1 MDEETLRS
9 LEDVLVYLL
18 EMCNDC
24 AAKKAA
30 AFEDNILTVF
40 QGEEREFCKVGL
52 GLLKRIM
59 DDCPRQIE
67 LLLDD
72 DWNVQCELPRTFKIK
87 NKLFEYSRRQFYNM
101 SYVFKKTKLV
111 LE

>member
-1 MDEETLRS
+1 MLNVASCLYRTMDEETLRC
-9 LEDVLVYLL
+9 LEDALVYLL
-18 EMCNDC
+18 ETCNDS
-24 AAKKAA
+24 AARKAA
-30 AFEDNILTVF
+30 GFDGQLLSAAF

-72 DWNVQCELPRTFKIK
+72 D
-87 NKLFEYSRRQFYNM
+87 
-101 SYVFKKTKLV
+101 
-111 LE
+111 

>member
-1 MDEETLRS
+1 MNAFHRTMDEETLRW
-9 LEDVLVYLL
+9 LEDTLVYLL
-18 EMCNDC
+18 EMCNDS
-24 AAKKAA
+24 AARKAA
-30 AFEDNILTVF
+30 SIDGQLLSAF

-72 DWNVQCELPRTFKIK
+72 D
-87 NKLFEYSRRQFYNM
+87 
-101 SYVFKKTKLV
+101 
-111 LE
+111 

>member
-1 MDEETLRS
+1 MEEEDLRT

-18 EMCNDC
+18 ELCNDS

-30 AFEDNILTVF
+30 TFEGHLLTVF

-72 DWNVQCELPRTFKIK
+72 D
-87 NKLFEYSRRQFYNM
+87 
-101 SYVFKKTKLV
+101 
-111 LE
+111 

>member
-1 MDEETLRS
+1 
-9 LEDVLVYLL
+9 LL
-18 EMCNDC
+18 EMCNDS

-30 AFEDNILTVF
+30 TFEGHLLSVF

-72 DWNVQCELPRTFKIK
+72 D
-87 NKLFEYSRRQFYNM
+87 
-101 SYVFKKTKLV
+101 
-111 LE
+111 

>member
-1 MDEETLRS
+1 MDEETLRN

-30 AFEDNILTVF
+30 AFEDSSLILTVF
-40 QGEEREFCKVGL
+40 QGQEREFCKVGL

-72 DWNVQCELPRTFKIK
+72 D
-87 NKLFEYSRRQFYNM
+87 
-101 SYVFKKTKLV
+101 
-111 LE
+111 

>member
-1 MDEETLRS
+1 MDEDTLRC
-9 LEDVLVYLL
+9 LEDALVYLL
-18 EMCNDC
+18 EMCNDST
-24 AAKKAA
+24 ARKAA
-30 AFEDNILTVF
+30 SFDGQLLAAF

-72 DWNVQCELPRTFKIK
+72 D
-87 NKLFEYSRRQFYNM
+87 
-101 SYVFKKTKLV
+101 
-111 LE
+111 

>member
-1 MDEETLRS
+1 MDEDTLRS

-18 EMCNDC
+18 EMCNDS

-30 AFEDNILTVF
+30 ASEDNILTAVF
-40 QGEEREFCKVGL
+40 QGQEREFCKVGL

-72 DWNVQCELPRTFKIK
+72 D
-87 NKLFEYSRRQFYNM
+87 
-101 SYVFKKTKLV
+101 
-111 LE
+111 